1 MLIDFKDEDFDS
13 KIKNEDV
20 SVIQFS
26 AAWCGPCKTLKPVM
40 DSLFKVLKV
49 VFKKMYQKILKK
61 KVKSYSD
68 VETTSVDLPQLDQF
82 RFSSDRPY
90 QGPQYPRKGQRKG
103 KKGA

>member
-40 DSLFKVLKV
+40 DKLAGEYKAV
-49 VFKKMYQKILKK
+49 
-61 KVKSYSD
+61 SYTHLRAH
-68 VETTSVDLPQLDQF
+68 ET
-82 RFSSDRPY
+82 
-90 QGPQYPRKGQRKG
+90 
-103 KKGA
+103 